1 MTKKNKR
8 SMKVVGQ
15 SGYKYRETPTITL
28 KGLWLADAGFSIGD
42 YVTVS
47 CEDGRL
53 VITPDTERAAM
64 AKAEAEFME
73 REMKLLQEKFA
84 AEKEKLHLQFVA
96 ERKAEYGA
104 VAEAGMGV

>member
-1 MTKKNKR
+1 MVISSSRPEAVCAARR
-8 SMKVVGQ
+8 SAFSSPSDT
-15 SGYKYRETPTITL
+15 SG
-28 KGLWLADAGFSIGD
+28 S
-42 YVTVS
+42 
-47 CEDGRL
+47 
-53 VITPDTERAAM
+53 M

-73 REMKLLQEKFA
+73 REMKSLQKKFA